1 LRAFE
6 MGKIF
11 LKKNEER
18 RLKKGHLWVFS
29 NEIEKTEAVTPGG
42 LAEIFDSSGRF
53 LAVGYYNPKTLIAA
67 RILTFDQDPIGSNF
81 FRKRIEAAFAFPPR
95 QVSRKEA
102 CRLIYGESDFLPGL
116 IADRYGDYLA
126 LQCLTLGMENLKE
139 LWLPAFLEKVEPKG
153 AIWINDSAGLELEGL
168 PGGRAVFQG
177 EIPDTVEISEGKLTF
192 SVDLKNGQ
200 KTGFF
205 LDQKQ
210 NRQKLSGWVKDKRVL
225 DLFCYTGAW
234 GLFAAHF
241 GAREVAG
248 VDESRSALDL
258 ASENA
263 LLNRLEKKVRFEK
276 ANVFDFLADPPKSN
290 AQKFDLA
297 ILDPPALIKNKKHF
311 EAGKKGYFTLNRR
324 ALDWLVP
331 GGILFTCSCSFHLSR
346 DDLWEIVNVAA
357 LKAGRK
363 LRLVDFG
370 GQAPDHPI
378 LAAMP
383 ETAYLKCFVFQ
394 VI

>member
-1 LRAFE
+1 

-11 LKKNEER
+11 LKKNEQR
-18 RLKKGHLWVFS
+18 RLKKGHHWVFS
-29 NEIEKTEAVTPGG
+29 NEIEKTEAVTPGD
-42 LAEIFDSSGRF
+42 LVEIFDASGRF
-53 LAVGYYNPKTLIAA
+53 VAVGYYNPRTLIAA
-67 RILTFDQDPIGSNF
+67 RVLSFDPDPIGPNF
-81 FRKRIEAAFAFPPR
+81 FRRRIETALSFAPR
-95 QVSRKEA
+95 QVGRKEA

-116 IADRYGDYLA
+116 VADRYGDYLA
-126 LQCLTLGMENLKE
+126 IQTLTLGMENLKE
-139 LWLPAFLEKVEPKG
+139 LWLPALLEKAEPKG
-153 AIWINDSAGLELEGL
+153 AIWINDSASRELEGL
-168 PGGRAVFQG
+168 SSQREVFQG
-177 EIPDTVEISEGKLTF
+177 EIPDSVEIFEGKLIF

-210 NRQKLSGWVKDKRVL
+210 NRQKLSGWAKDKRVL

-241 GAREVAG
+241 GAREVVG
-248 VDESRSALDL
+248 VDESKSALDL

-263 LLNRLEKKVRFEK
+263 LLNRLEKKVNFQK
-276 ANVFDFLADPPKSN
+276 ADVFDFLSEPPQSD
-290 AQKFDLA
+290 AQKFDVA
-297 ILDPPALIKNKKHF
+297 ILDPPALIKSKKHF
-311 EAGKKGYFTLNRR
+311 DEGKKGYFTLNRR
-324 ALDWLVP
+324 AFDWLVP
-331 GGILFTCSCSFHLSR
+331 GGILFTCSCSFHLTR
-346 DDLWEIVNVAA
+346 DDLWELVNAAA

-363 LRLVDFG
+363 LRLVDIG
-370 GQAPDHPI
+370 GQAADHPI